1 MPVVAKTQEELILG
15 AIEKQGFMYTTQLAA
30 LAKIRVE
37 GAAWIQALKAIQ
49 AQVDRGV
56 LLARKPPEMNI
67 WHIDVDA
74 GFKWLENYQPRGD
87 SNDSISKDE
96 PGNEGC
102 DIPQENGIQRAL

>member
-1 MPVVAKTQEELILG
+1 MEVVKLKSQEELILG

-37 GAAWIQALKAIQ
+37 GAVWIQALKAIQ

-67 WHIDVDA
+67 WHIDVES
-74 GFKWLENYQPRGD
+74 GFKWLENYQPRGGTD
-87 SNDSISKDE
+87 GPE
-96 PGNEGC
+96 
-102 DIPQENGIQRAL
+102 